1 MTLDG
6 EKPKIGW
13 GNLHPRRK
21 PDWIDPEKS
30 WGEDIL
36 RIEVNW
42 WLTSGDGKVNGPC
55 NCFIWSCGARCVCAN
70 LCRGMALEKVEGDSD
85 SPANNGYFLTAL
97 IGYSG
102 GGAMKLARR

>member
-1 MTLDG
+1 M
-6 EKPKIGW
+6 
-13 GNLHPRRK
+13 
-21 PDWIDPEKS
+21 EKS
-30 WGEDIL
+30 MGHAIAL
-36 RIEVNW
+36 
-42 WLTSGDGKVNGPC
+42 SGVAAHAV
-55 NCFIWSCGARCVCAN
+55 FCAN